1 MKEEL
6 SKRNRVLVKVRT
18 AEKENPGRGIG
29 FNELVLRLEGEVSRA
44 TVSKA
49 LDSLFDMGILE
60 SAWALEQGKWR
71 KLISVTVD
79 SRPLVDMIIADLMEK
94 GLV

>member
-18 AEKENPGRGIG
+18 AEKEGRGIG

-60 SAWALEQGKWR
+60 SDWALEQGKWR
-71 KLISVTVD
+71 KLISVTGD
-79 SRPLVDMIIADLMEK
+79 SRPLVDRMIADLNGK